1 MQQKNDQFK
10 YNPRDDVSINA
21 TLQDLKDDEV
31 LIKIPASL
39 EKQSNLEG
47 ASLENS
53 EVVPFVD
60 DEEVEGDDYFGFW
73 RTFKELSSLSLP
85 MALSFTFSFEIFLI
99 VVLLNSLS
107 ENEDEVASATL
118 ISTMINTF
126 LVIGMA
132 PLFSMSVIASNKIG
146 ELTEDETN
154 GETNEI
160 VLQEKREYIAGI
172 NRNGL
177 FLSALVTPPVMMGL
191 IFSKPLLTTLFGQS
205 EHVAEI
211 TQNFLRIYSP
221 AVAAV
226 MTRISSEQMMFS
238 FGHAKPAML
247 LGLASLAV
255 GTGVGAWLGFGGLGV
270 PKLGGT
276 GIAIGYVI
284 EAYLTSLSYALYLA
298 KHKDFSQ
305 YEFFNIFKRFSG
317 QFKQF
322 IELLQIG
329 SSITL
334 SVASEMAMSLSVSI
348 LSGMLGTKEQA
359 AITYLNQYIFF
370 NFLMLAGFG
379 QSNSQELNRLIGAKK
394 YENASRMGKYGLLT
408 TLIYTTPVPLF
419 FAVMPGV
426 LIIGKAPS
434 QVKEILKYLA
444 PIMSTGVIL
453 DSARYNLLQQLRVLK
468 DLKGSTIISV
478 SALSLGITGS
488 ALLGLKTKL
497 GIYGVAA
504 GYTGGVIIAIPGLVY
519 RWHNRIRAEKIKEIT
534 EEPPQMLT
542 SSAHSPDGFFSR
554 ILKIKNKGEKE
565 SLLEHKG
572 QTYNTTENG
581 FAV

>member
-1 MQQKNDQFK
+1 MQQKNDQFEYK
-10 YNPRDDVSINA
+10 HRDDVSINS
-21 TLQDLKDDEV
+21 THQDLHDDKA
-31 LIKIPASL
+31 ISKIPASL
-39 EKQSNLEG
+39 EKQSDVEG
-47 ASLENS
+47 VLIENGK
-53 EVVPFVD
+53 ETPFVD
-60 DEEVEGDDYFGFW
+60 DEEVEGGDYYGLW
-73 RTFKELSSLSLP
+73 RVFKELSSLSLP
-85 MALSFTFSFEIFLI
+85 MALSFTFSFEIFLM

-221 AVAAV
+221 AVGAV

-238 FGHAKPAML
+238 FGHAKPAMF
-247 LGLASLAV
+247 LGLANLAI

-270 PKLGGT
+270 PRLGGT

-284 EAYLTSLSYALYLA
+284 EAYLTSISYALYLA
-298 KHKDFSQ
+298 KHKNFSQ

-348 LSGMLGTKEQA
+348 LSGMLGTKDQA

-379 QSNSQELNRLIGAKK
+379 QSNSQEINRLIGAKK

-426 LIIGKAPS
+426 LIIGKAPN
-434 QVKEILKYLA
+434 QVSEILKYLA
-444 PIMSTGVIL
+444 PIVSTGVIL

-519 RWHNRIRAEKIKEIT
+519 RWHNRINAEKIKEIS
-534 EEPPQMLT
+534 EEPQMLT
-542 SSAHSPDGFFSR
+542 SSAHSPDGFFSSF
-554 ILKIKNKGEKE
+554 LKIKNKGEKE

-572 QTYNTTENG
+572 QTYSTTENG
-581 FAV
+581 FIV